1 MKKASSSF
9 YDSTHHHQMM
19 TRLEAYWENIEN
31 ACQTLV
37 KPPLKIVQNVCVIHL
52 NFHPF
57 SHTQCSVE
65 TNFLKGILNKF
76 NPLAQC
82 DALIR
87 RKNTPIDVGQF
98 IQANIKVS
106 KFWLID
112 EVGRPFGHL
121 LEKFKIFQTNL
132 YQYYALFFFEC
143 NFLGQP

>member
-19 TRLEAYWENIEN
+19 TRLEAYWENIKN

-76 NPLAQC
+76 NPLA
-82 DALIR
+82 LIR
-87 RKNTPIDVGQF
+87 RKNTRIDVGQF
-98 IQANIKVS
+98 IKANMKVS
-106 KFWLID
+106 KSWFID
-112 EVGRPFGHL
+112 EG
-121 LEKFKIFQTNL
+121 I
-132 YQYYALFFFEC
+132 
-143 NFLGQP
+143 